1 MLDWLRYTPR
11 QDWFV
16 ARLVAVVTDK
26 QVTRAIRQDLLGELA
41 RIGDNPVITDLF
53 KRLLKNPVAEGDR
66 KRAIRYGAVARS
78 VEGQR
83 FLWARFL
90 DRSLAPKERIAALR
104 SYESNSKRLTRN
116 AALRGT
122 LRGLL
127 WNETETRAFREKL
140 AEYVQLRSGSRIDD
154 TLRLAVESV
163 TSDIGN

>member
-1 MLDWLRYTPR
+1 MSGESPQINRPLRVGIITDGLKEGVDADGTPR
-11 QDWFV
+11 IANGGV
-16 ARLVAVVTDK
+16 GVYIYNLVKHLQQLDGAH
-26 QVTRAIRQDLLGELA
+26 ELVLM
-41 RIGDNPVITDLF
+41 RCG
-53 KRLLKNPVAEGDR
+53 
-66 KRAIRYGAVARS
+66 
-78 VEGQR
+78 EGQR

-163 TSDIGN
+163 TSDIGK